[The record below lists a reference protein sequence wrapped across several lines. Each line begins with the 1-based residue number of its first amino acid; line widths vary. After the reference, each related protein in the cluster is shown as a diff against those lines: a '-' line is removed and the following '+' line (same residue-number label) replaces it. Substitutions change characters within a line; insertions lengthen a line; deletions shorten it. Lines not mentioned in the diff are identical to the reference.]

1 MKISSAGFG
10 LFLGAF
16 FFLPSKE
23 LLRCHAPMNGNIVTV
38 ILPDLDPVNQL
49 GDHQMLGF
57 VAGIVKAAGPA
68 QDPIIRT
75 CD

>member
-1 MKISSAGFG
+1 
-10 LFLGAF
+10 
-16 FFLPSKE
+16 
-23 LLRCHAPMNGNIVTV
+23 MNGNIVAV

-68 QDPIIRT
+68 QNLVHLDFMMTDNIA
-75 CD
+75 